1 MRAWDAIR
9 WSIVAACAATITP
22 ALVLTPV
29 WAQSTSSAYPD
40 DAVARAEAQD
50 ALDEQ
55 RRATLAAA
63 DAAANRESIRQ
74 YQAATAAARGSD
86 DLIAASRRFS
96 DQGAAA
102 NECYRQYEA
111 VPRAER
117 TDRDVQVAVECFATS
132 ARPIATSVIQTSPPQ
147 SGEVLAPAVDERAG
161 LRCLNENRAAV
172 ELPPLS
178 LQEFREGRAAGNI
191 ATPENLCGRDYI
203 GNSSQQANASLAAEP
218 DTPPDFAAANEHF
231 AKAAAWGGL
240 QDGINLVGFLI
251 LAALLYFIPAIIA
264 FRRRHHYR
272 WPIFAFN
279 LGAAWTGLG
288 WIGTL
293 VWALWPAQSA
303 IIDPII
309 GDATGS
315 DRR

>member
-29 WAQSTSSAYPD
+29 WAQSTGSAYPD

-55 RRATLAAA
+55 RRATLAEA

-86 DLIAASRRFS
+86 DLIAASRRSS

-117 TDRDVQVAVECFATS
+117 TDRDVQVAVECFAAS

-147 SGEVLAPAVDERAG
+147 TGEVLASAVDERAG

-178 LQEFREGRAAGNI
+178 LQEFREGRAAGAI
-191 ATPENLCGRDYI
+191 TTPDDLCGGDVD
-203 GNSSQQANASLAAEP
+203 SAVQQADGSAATEP
-218 DTPPDFAAANEHF
+218 DTPPDFAAASEHF
-231 AKAAAWGGL
+231 AKAAAWGRL